1 MKAEFETEKS
11 QWTKES
17 QAIQVREV
25 SFPVLDL

>member
-1 MKAEFETEKS
+1 MKEDIETKKS

-25 SFPVLDL
+25 SLYYTFK